1 MIERRNNTPIVLR
14 FSKKGYERKE
24 LESLTD
30 KEKYELACRDK
41 DNCQIMSAY
50 DYTKDLNDFKPME
63 RYVYTYIIC
72 V

>member
-1 MIERRNNTPIVLR
+1 MTERRDNTPIVLR

-30 KEKYELACRDK
+30 KE
-41 DNCQIMSAY
+41 NCQIMSAY

-72 V
+72 L